1 MADQEIPKKMLAC
14 QVLQSIGPHDLL
26 LKTAVASLCHT
37 DSMVQEGTMAGTTLP
52 ITASH
57 EGVGTVVAKG
67 EAVTKFAL
75 RDRVLAGIPFHQCW
89 QCEDCNSEHPQYCS
103 YRTGGIG
110 LQVDGAFAEY
120 ILIDSRSASL
130 VPDALHFTDAA
141 PLACAGITVWR
152 ALLRTEL
159 KAGDW
164 LGIVGSGGGLGHLAV
179 QFAKAKGLRVV
190 GLDARDEGISLSR
203 ESGAEVV
210 VDVRSGPD
218 SAVKQVWKATQ
229 NKGVS
234 ATINLSDAASAA
246 ALACAVTR
254 KHGRMVQVAQPIEVN
269 IPHRELI
276 FRDICVVGSLTAS
289 PKQTQEM
296 LEFAVQYGLEV
307 KTNVYHGLREIPT
320 MVKDAHSGLMKA
332 GTMDNKKEISMVED
346 ADLNGESIPQLDEA
360 EFKKILRRIDLRLI
374 PLLSVLYLLS
384 FLDRGNVGNANV
396 AGLSKDLHLTGTQY
410 NIALTM
416 FFIPYG
422 LFEVPSNILLKI
434 LKPRV
439 WIPIIMLSWGTI
451 MTLMGIVQSYAGLV
465 VARVFLGIAE
475 LRMGYFYGAGALS
488 GAFSGLLAFAIEKM
502 DGVGGLAG
510 WRWIFIIEGLLTV
523 VVAVA
528 TPFLLPNDPMSCNF
542 LNDTEKKH
550 VVNRLRE
557 FQQAQHD
564 GESDPFKW
572 EYFWQAFT
580 DWKIW
585 MSILVYWG
593 NAMPIYGWLTMFGFA
608 SHSFIYTLPVV
619 IDELGYSATNAQ
631 LLTIPVYIA
640 AVIATVTSAYFSD
653 RLKTRS
659 PFIIIPQLFGALGLV
674 IVMAIP
680 KERYPG
686 AVYGALFIV
695 AIGLYTTITGVVS
708 WNANNLAGTW
718 KRNIGL
724 GLQISIGNLGGAVGT
739 NIYLKQQA
747 PNYWLGFGFSLGILL
762 VASSAGM
769 VMRVALQRI
778 NKKRESMSREE
789 ILEKYTPE
797 ELDRMGDKSP
807 LFIYTL

>member
-1 MADQEIPKKMLAC
+1 M
-14 QVLQSIGPHDLL
+14 
-26 LKTAVASLCHT
+26 
-37 DSMVQEGTMAGTTLP
+37 TL
-52 ITASH
+52 
-57 EGVGTVVAKG
+57 
-67 EAVTKFAL
+67 
-75 RDRVLAGIPFHQCW
+75 D
-89 QCEDCNSEHPQYCS
+89 
-103 YRTGGIG
+103 
-110 LQVDGAFAEY
+110 
-120 ILIDSRSASL
+120 
-130 VPDALHFTDAA
+130 
-141 PLACAGITVWR
+141 
-152 ALLRTEL
+152 
-159 KAGDW
+159 
-164 LGIVGSGGGLGHLAV
+164 
-179 QFAKAKGLRVV
+179 
-190 GLDARDEGISLSR
+190 
-203 ESGAEVV
+203 
-210 VDVRSGPD
+210 
-218 SAVKQVWKATQ
+218 
-229 NKGVS
+229 
-234 ATINLSDAASAA
+234 
-246 ALACAVTR
+246 
-254 KHGRMVQVAQPIEVN
+254 
-269 IPHRELI
+269 
-276 FRDICVVGSLTAS
+276 
-289 PKQTQEM
+289 
-296 LEFAVQYGLEV
+296 
-307 KTNVYHGLREIPT
+307 
-320 MVKDAHSGLMKA
+320 
-332 GTMDNKKEISMVED
+332 GTMDSKKEISMVED
-346 ADLNGESIPQLDEA
+346 ADPNGESIPQLDEA

-451 MTLMGIVQSYAGLV
+451 MTLMGIVQSYSGLV

-475 LRMGYFYGAGALS
+475 AGFFPAASYLLTCWYPRHEVQLRMGYFYGAGALS

-510 WRWIFIIEGLLTV
+510 WRWIFIIEGLITV
-523 VVAVA
+523 VAAVA
-528 TPFLLPNDPMSCNF
+528 TPFLLPNDPMSCKF

-557 FQQAQHD
+557 FQQTQRAD
-564 GESDPFKW
+564 ESDPFKW

-580 DWKIW
+580 DWKVW

-593 NAMPIYGWLTMFGFA
+593 NAMPIYG
-608 SHSFIYTLPVV
+608 FIYTLPVV
-619 IDELGYSATNAQ
+619 IDELGYSATNAVIQQ

-680 KERYPG
+680 KEKYPG

-739 NIYLKQQA
+739 NIYLRQQA

-769 VMRVALQRI
+769 IMRIALQRI